1 MTKVR
6 ERASVLG
13 QRALCPGVYDLR
25 LLAPQIA
32 AAARPGQ
39 FVNVFLNNGAHIL
52 PRPISL
58 CGIDSENGIL
68 RLVYR
73 VTREGS
79 GTEELSR
86 YTAGT
91 ELLLLGPLGN
101 GFPTELDNAA
111 VVGGGI
117 GIPPLL
123 ELLWALP
130 GKKTALLG
138 YRSKSQLF
146 LLEDFAVAADEV
158 KIATEDG
165 SLGIRGNVVDL
176 LRALPEKPKAILSC
190 GPLPMLRALKAYAA
204 EEDIPLWVS
213 MEERM
218 ACGIGACL
226 GCITESAEVDAHSNV
241 KNKRVCADG
250 PVFRA
255 EEVVL

>member
-25 LLAPQIA
+25 LLAPQITA
-32 AAARPGQ
+32 ESRPGQ
-39 FVNVFLNNGAHIL
+39 FVNLFLNNGAHIL

-58 CGIDSENGIL
+58 CNIDRENGIL

-73 VTREGS
+73 VTRAQS
-79 GTEELSR
+79 GTAELSA
-86 YTAGT
+86 YAAGT
-91 ELLLLGPLGN
+91 ELLMLGPLGN
-101 GFPTELDNAA
+101 GFPTDIEDVA

-138 YRSKSQLF
+138 YRSREQLF

-165 SLGIRGNVVDL
+165 SLGIQGNVVDL

-204 EEDIPLWVS
+204 EADIPLWVS

-226 GCITESAEVDAHSNV
+226 GCITESAETDPHSNV

>member
-1 MTKVR
+1 MSKVK

-13 QRALCPGVYDLR
+13 QRELCPGVFDLR

-32 AAARPGQ
+32 AAAKPGQ
-39 FVNVFLNNGAHIL
+39 FVNVFLNNEAHIL

-58 CGIDSENGIL
+58 CNIDREDGIL

-73 VTREGS
+73 VTKEGS

-86 YTAGT
+86 YPAGT
-91 ELLLLGPLGN
+91 ELMLLG
-101 GFPTELDNAA
+101 
-111 VVGGGI
+111 
-117 GIPPLL
+117 PPLL

-138 YRSKSQLF
+138 YRSKGQLF

-165 SLGIRGNVVDL
+165 SLGIQGNVVDL

-204 EEDIPLWVS
+204 EEGIPLWVS

-226 GCITESAEVDAHSNV
+226 GCITESTEVDAHSNV

>member
-1 MTKVR
+1 MSKVK

-13 QRALCPGVYDLR
+13 QRELCPGVFDLR

-32 AAARPGQ
+32 AAAKPGQ
-39 FVNVFLNNGAHIL
+39 FVNVFLNNEAHIL

-58 CGIDSENGIL
+58 CNIDREDGIL

-73 VTREGS
+73 VTKEGS

-86 YTAGT
+86 YQAGT
-91 ELLLLGPLGN
+91 ELMLLGPLGN
-101 GFPTELDNAA
+101 SFPTELDDVA

-138 YRSKSQLF
+138 YRSKGQLF

-158 KIATEDG
+158 KIATEYG
-165 SLGIRGNVVDL
+165 SLCIQGNVEDL
-176 LRALPEKPKAILSC
+176 LRALPDE
-190 GPLPMLRALKAYAA
+190 G
-204 EEDIPLWVS
+204 IPLWVS

>member
-123 ELLWALP
+123 ELL
-130 GKKTALLG
+130 
-138 YRSKSQLF
+138 
-146 LLEDFAVAADEV
+146 
-158 KIATEDG
+158 
-165 SLGIRGNVVDL
+165 
-176 LRALPEKPKAILSC
+176 
-190 GPLPMLRALKAYAA
+190 
-204 EEDIPLWVS
+204 
-213 MEERM
+213 
-218 ACGIGACL
+218 
-226 GCITESAEVDAHSNV
+226 
-241 KNKRVCADG
+241 
-250 PVFRA
+250 
-255 EEVVL
+255 

>member
-1 MTKVR
+1 M
-6 ERASVLG
+6 
-13 QRALCPGVYDLR
+13 
-25 LLAPQIA
+25 
-32 AAARPGQ
+32 
-39 FVNVFLNNGAHIL
+39 
-52 PRPISL
+52 
-58 CGIDSENGIL
+58 
-68 RLVYR
+68 
-73 VTREGS
+73 
-79 GTEELSR
+79 
-86 YTAGT
+86 
-91 ELLLLGPLGN
+91 
-101 GFPTELDNAA
+101 
-111 VVGGGI
+111 VGGGI

-138 YRSKSQLF
+138 YRSKAQLF
-146 LLEDFAVAADEV
+146 LLEDFAVAADVV

-165 SLGIRGNVVDL
+165 SAGIRGNVVDL

-204 EEDIPLWVS
+204 EEGIPLWVS